1 MLPFEF
7 LFCCL
12 KEDPKYIIARNE
24 GYNYFLY
31 AIHAARMVYHDAHN
45 HIYLKI
51 LKLHDHE
58 FTQGFR
64 LRPLYYSSTYRIS
77 KFKLYSWVFR

>member
-24 GYNYFLY
+24 GYNDFLY

-51 LKLHDHE
+51 LK
-58 FTQGFR
+58 T
-64 LRPLYYSSTYRIS
+64 S
-77 KFKLYSWVFR
+77 